1 MSKGGSKTRYY
12 PGYHEQ
18 KRSQKEE
25 KNETNPE
32 EPTTEIEPGE
42 DIKNILWPPWHSLN
56 TKKKT
61 EEEKDYLK
69 KYERWN
75 YQRQQEREFREQY
88 EMALDYNAAHIGQ
101 NLSSS
106 WQDRVKKWSEAAKA
120 DKWKPGSELKELF
133 WWEKAAK
140 GDKLKPDIDLGMEV
154 LQELMKMVEEE
165 KKCSE
170 NEPKT
175 KGINKPVE
183 EQPET
188 PYKEIL
194 YREDNDTPHQLA
206 HQAPA
211 ATMKMQQG

>member
-1 MSKGGSKTRYY
+1 
-12 PGYHEQ
+12 
-18 KRSQKEE
+18 
-25 KNETNPE
+25 
-32 EPTTEIEPGE
+32 
-42 DIKNILWPPWHSLN
+42 
-56 TKKKT
+56 
-61 EEEKDYLK
+61 
-69 KYERWN
+69 
-75 YQRQQEREFREQY
+75 
-88 EMALDYNAAHIGQ
+88 MALDYNSAHIGQ
-101 NLSSS
+101 HLSSS

-183 EQPET
+183 EQPEA

-194 YREDNDTPHQLA
+194 YREDN
-206 HQAPA
+206 
-211 ATMKMQQG
+211 